1 MPNTPFW
8 ETTYQDFAVSSF
20 GKPSQEF
27 YDLIHRL
34 PPHAKVL
41 DLGCGEGRNALF
53 LAEHGCEVTAVD
65 ISVSGIQKLQHLAAS
80 RALSIQTAVQDMRTY
95 TFQECFDL
103 IISHGCLHLI
113 ARDEWQ
119 PLLAQC
125 QHYTK
130 LGGYNIVVVFTDRI
144 VPSEDMA
151 EFCVGLFREGE
162 LFEYY
167 AKWITH
173 RQESYALEHEHPGN
187 IRHTHAI
194 NKIVAQKPH

>member
-1 MPNTPFW
+1 
-8 ETTYQDFAVSSF
+8 
-20 GKPSQEF
+20 
-27 YDLIHRL
+27 
-34 PPHAKVL
+34 
-41 DLGCGEGRNALF
+41 
-53 LAEHGCEVTAVD
+53 
-65 ISVSGIQKLQHLAAS
+65 
-80 RALSIQTAVQDMRTY
+80 
-95 TFQECFDL
+95 
-103 IISHGCLHLI
+103 LI